1 MTESGLQKWAFKEGK
16 ALGVLMF
23 KFSSPSRR
31 GVPDALA
38 IMPSGETIYIEFKSP
53 KGTGRLSALQEATI
67 ARFKARGAAVYVVDS
82 KELFFAAMAGHIEC

>member
-1 MTESGLQKWAFKEGK
+1 M
-16 ALGVLMF
+16 GVLMF

-53 KGTGRLSALQEATI
+53 KGTGRLSALQEHTI
-67 ARFKARGAAVYVVDS
+67 DLFRARGTSVYIVDS
-82 KELFFAAMAGHIEC
+82 KQTFYRAMAEHIEDVK